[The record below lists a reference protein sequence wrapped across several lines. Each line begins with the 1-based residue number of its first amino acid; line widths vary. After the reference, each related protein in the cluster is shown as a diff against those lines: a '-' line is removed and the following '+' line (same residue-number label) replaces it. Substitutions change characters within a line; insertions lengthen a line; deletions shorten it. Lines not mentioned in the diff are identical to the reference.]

1 MPNKYPEKKG
11 WNVPKQKYKV
21 TNWAEYNASLK
32 SRGDI
37 TVWLSDDAIAQ
48 WYEQDRVYDG
58 TGTPKYYTDFAI
70 ITCHE
75 IRQVYRLPLRQLQ
88 GFIDSLF
95 RLMDLPLNCP
105 SISTLSAR
113 LSALDIS
120 PPRFKKSE
128 GIADDVHAIAI
139 DSTGLKRFGRGEW
152 HEQKYELSN
161 KASWRKLHLAVNEG
175 HYIEGSTLTDRFTHD
190 DSQIGELLEQVAEPI
205 DHFTADGAYDETPIY
220 EQVSAHSA
228 DADIVIPPRANAV
241 ISKASAKFRNRNIEE
256 IKAHGRMHWQKA
268 RCYGQRNY
276 SELAMF
282 RYQKI
287 LGYSLHARE
296 FSRQK
301 QETMI
306 GCGVL
311 NKMTSLGMP
320 ATCRVA

>member
-11 WNVPKQKYKV
+11 WKVPKQKYKV
-21 TNWAEYNASLK
+21 TNWAEYNASLRR
-32 SRGDI
+32 RGDI
-37 TVWLSDDAIAQ
+37 AVWLSEDAIAR
-48 WYEQDRVYDG
+48 WYEKDRVYDG
-58 TGTPKYYTDFAI
+58 SGTPKYYTDFAL

-75 IRQVYRLPLRQLQ
+75 IRQVYRLPLRQSQ

-95 RLMDLPLNCP
+95 RLMGVPLNCP
-105 SISTLSAR
+105 SFSTLSAR
-113 LSALDIS
+113 LSALNIS
-120 PPRFKKSE
+120 APRFKKSE
-128 GIADDVHAIAI
+128 RIADDIHAIAI

-161 KASWRKLHLAVNEG
+161 KASWRKLHLAVNED
-175 HYIEGSTLTDRFTHD
+175 HYIEGSTLTDRFAHD
-190 DSQIGELLEQVAEPI
+190 DSQVGALLEQVNAPI

-220 EQVSAHSA
+220 ELVTAHSV
-228 DADIVIPPRANAV
+228 DVDIVIPPRSNAV
-241 ISKASAKFRNRNIEE
+241 ISEDSAKLRNRNIEE
-256 IKAHGRMHWQKA
+256 IKEHGRMRWQKA
-268 RCYGQRNY
+268 RCCGQRNY

-306 GCGVL
+306 GL
-311 NKMTSLGMP
+311 RYPLILDNKWL
-320 ATCRVA
+320 